1 MRVAIAASLFAF
13 VCTPL
18 FAQAPALPADVPAT
32 HIYSSPLGFSYAM
45 PADWDVVDFQTSSKQ
60 AKDNA
65 TQSATSA
72 AEKKG
77 VACTQ
82 IGFTARHR
90 NPTSVIVEVALPFDC
105 YGQQFAQDDLPGFGS
120 GAAEGLKQNFDIGN
134 PQAATYALGTHHL
147 WAERVLGT
155 PKGQPDKH
163 YTIEISCALLSK
175 AAVCWLTMAA
185 DPALLAV
192 FEHGAVTLED
202 DSPAPLVP
210 ADTFKQ

>member
-1 MRVAIAASLFAF
+1 MRAAIASFILAL

-18 FAQAPALPADVPAT
+18 IAQVPAPAATPPAST
-32 HIYSSPLGFSYAM
+32 TFTNPLGFSYAM
-45 PADWDVVDFQTSSKQ
+45 PADWDVVDSQTSSKQ

-65 TQSATSA
+65 TQSANSA

-82 IGFTARHR
+82 IGFTARHG

-105 YGQQFAQDDLPGFGS
+105 YGQQFAQDDLPGFGT
-120 GAAEGLKQNFDIGN
+120 GAAEGIKQNFDIGN

-185 DPALLAV
+185 DSASLAV
-192 FEHGAVTLED
+192 FESGAVTLD
-202 DSPAPLVP
+202 DGPAVELVP
-210 ADTFKQ
+210 TGTFKH